1 MAFMT
6 VKEAS
11 LKWGLSE
18 TLIRRY
24 CSQGRIEGTINDKG
38 SWKIPV
44 KAKRPGRVVII
55 QEPVSPFVQ
64 KLIKQKEKHIRNGI
78 YSYIQVNL
86 TYSNS
91 RMASNRLTR
100 IQVEDLFHTDK
111 LKEGFEPV
119 KVCDIIEVINHFMC
133 IDYIIENANASL
145 THTFVKKLHYL
156 LKYASYSDRKMLCV
170 PGDYR
175 ATPYNR
181 KYVRASRE
189 FETAKPSN
197 ITPLLTHLFKEYEA
211 LPTVTIDDLLDFHV
225 RFEKVHP
232 FDDGNG
238 RVGRLILFKECL
250 RHNITPFIIDDKKR
264 GLYLQGLTEW
274 GADKTALLEVSKDAQ
289 ERFMGELRLQ
299 KLAESHINF
308 R

>member
-1 MAFMT
+1 MIYIT

-24 CSQGRIEGTINDKG
+24 CSQGRIEGATSDRG
-38 SWKIPV
+38 SWKIPA
-44 KAKRPGRVVII
+44 KAKRPGRVVVL
-55 QEPVSPFVQ
+55 PDPLSPFVQ
-64 KLIKQKEKHIRNGI
+64 KLLKQKEKHIKNGI
-78 YSYIQVNL
+78 YSYIQINL

-111 LKEGFEPV
+111 IKEGFEPI

-156 LKYASYSDRKMLCV
+156 LKYASYSDRKMLCT

-175 ATPYNR
+175 TGPYAR
-181 KYVRASRE
+181 KYVRNTQE
-189 FETAKPSN
+189 FDTAKASN
-197 ITPLLTHLFKEYEA
+197 INPMLTHLFKEYEA
-211 LPTVTIDDLLDFHV
+211 LPTVTLDDLLDFHV
-225 RFEKVHP
+225 RFEKIHP

-238 RVGRLILFKECL
+238 RIGRLILFKECL

-264 GLYLQGLTEW
+264 GLYLQGLREW
-274 GADKTALLEVSKDAQ
+274 YVDKTPLIEACKEAQ
-289 ERFMGELRLQ
+289 ERFMGELRFQ